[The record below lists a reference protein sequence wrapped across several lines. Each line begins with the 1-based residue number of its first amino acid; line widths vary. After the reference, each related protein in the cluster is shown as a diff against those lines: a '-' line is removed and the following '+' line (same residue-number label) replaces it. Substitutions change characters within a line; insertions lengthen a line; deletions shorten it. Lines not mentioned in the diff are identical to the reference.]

1 MIFSDGNT
9 IIFTSSITDTH
20 RILFHEKIDEGGQKE
35 REFLEKIGNN
45 VRTDITKGWR
55 VIIFVEEIDRFIGR
69 KVNAFLLTEQ
79 FRLF

>member
-1 MIFSDGNT
+1 MIFSGGNT

-20 RILFHEKIDEGGQKE
+20 GILLREKIDEGGQKE
-35 REFLEKIGNN
+35 REFLEKIGDD

-55 VIIFVEEIDRFIGR
+55 VIFVEEIDRFIGR

>member
-20 RILFHEKIDEGGQKE
+20 GILLHEKIHEGGQKE
-35 REFLEKIGNN
+35 REFLEKIGDD

-55 VIIFVEEIDRFIGR
+55 VIFVEEIDRFIGR